1 MDRNLTEARFSVASR
16 KFSTNPLPK
25 AVKKAFNLIINR
37 MKGVYENSYFYSY

>member
-16 KFSTNPLPK
+16 KVSTNPLPK